1 MSARVAPITDTVA
14 RCVPRHDGGYLIVTR
29 KGKSAV
35 ATSDIP
41 EGAHIVIRDGLA
53 ERPVR

>member
-1 MSARVAPITDTVA
+1 MASRISLLTETVA
-14 RCVPRHDGGYLIVTR
+14 RCVPRQDGGYLIVTR

-35 ATSDIP
+35 ATSEIP

-53 ERPVR
+53 VRAAR